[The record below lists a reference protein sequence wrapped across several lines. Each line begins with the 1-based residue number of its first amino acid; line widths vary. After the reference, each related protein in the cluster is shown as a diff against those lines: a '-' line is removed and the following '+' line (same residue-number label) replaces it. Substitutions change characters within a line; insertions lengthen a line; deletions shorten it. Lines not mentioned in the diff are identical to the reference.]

1 MTAAGTGP
9 SPQSVISENLKILP
23 LLLLG
28 LLKHVST
35 YLKLFSK
42 KDVANSVLI
51 LTLGTESRW
60 DLKEYQQLRALFRV
74 RTV

>member
-9 SPQSVISENLKILP
+9 SPQLVISENLKILP

-35 YLKLFSK
+35 FLKLFSK
-42 KDVANSVLI
+42 KK
-51 LTLGTESRW
+51 GCG
-60 DLKEYQQLRALFRV
+60 
-74 RTV
+74 